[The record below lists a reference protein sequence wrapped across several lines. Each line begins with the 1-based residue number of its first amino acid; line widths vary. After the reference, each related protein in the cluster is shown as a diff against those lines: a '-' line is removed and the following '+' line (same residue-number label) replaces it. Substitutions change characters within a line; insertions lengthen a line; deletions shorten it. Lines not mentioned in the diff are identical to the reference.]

1 MQTILPP
8 PGKVLIEKEESIWG
22 QKYLTAQNSEAMN
35 DSVGQDH
42 CRRCFLPEGLT
53 KEVGL
58 HSMRNK
64 GTLCRQGKVQG
75 KAPDRK
81 GELQK
86 KNKKSATKWE
96 SVLAHGFGGY

>member
-8 PGKVLIEKEESIWG
+8 PGKVLIEKKKVYG
-22 QKYLTAQNSEAMN
+22 AKKYLTAQNSEAMN

-42 CRRCFLPEGLT
+42 CRRHFFPEGPT

-64 GTLCRQGKVQG
+64 GTLCRQGKV
-75 KAPDRK
+75 
-81 GELQK
+81 
-86 KNKKSATKWE
+86 
-96 SVLAHGFGGY
+96 H